1 MRVAYRKALLPEGR
15 RGRKACLREK
25 GAPVSEGRRRR
36 KPSAAGVL
44 RPRPPD
50 CRGRRGRPCRGLSPP
65 WGNFEKW
72 SNKTEE
78 IRNKDV
84 EASQLINFEKSYV
97 ENEKG
102 EKFYSSKSSYA
113 GTGLTTDGYLRF
125 WNTFDLTQYDM
136 TDKLKVVLITI
147 DGNEITI
154 ELKKY

>member
-1 MRVAYRKALLPEGR
+1 MWYQKTIIDKNLIKAEVYQTGM
-15 RGRKACLREK
+15 KFDMM
-25 GAPVSEGRRRR
+25 SMY
-36 KPSAAGVL
+36 
-44 RPRPPD
+44 
-50 CRGRRGRPCRGLSPP
+50 

-154 ELKKY
+154 ELKK